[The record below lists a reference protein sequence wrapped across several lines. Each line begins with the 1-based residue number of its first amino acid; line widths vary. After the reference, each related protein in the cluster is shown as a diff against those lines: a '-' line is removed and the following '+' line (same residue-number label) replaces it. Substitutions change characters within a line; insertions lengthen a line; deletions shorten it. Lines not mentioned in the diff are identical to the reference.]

1 MEKEKEKEIILLDVS
16 SVHGVTGVVG
26 SISIGFFGQ
35 NSFNKDGRDGIFFG
49 SHSAYLL
56 GVQILAVVVTGL
68 WSALITFILL
78 KLIEKFVGLKID
90 YDEELG
96 LDENE
101 HGEQAYGWRHSIIDN
116 ELTESQVHRIVS
128 GTVSHHIQQE
138 QRRLSLIPISIN
150 GQRQSTRSNLAK
162 LEETM

>member
-1 MEKEKEKEIILLDVS
+1 MS
-16 SVHGVTGVVG
+16 SVHGVTGIVG

-35 NSFNKDGRDGIFFG
+35 KSFNPDGRDGIFFG
-49 SHSAYLL
+49 DNGYLL
-56 GVQILAVVVTGL
+56 GVQILAVFVSAL
-68 WSALITFILL
+68 WSAFITFILF
-78 KLIEKFVGLKID
+78 KLIEKFIGLKID

-101 HGEQAYGWRHSIIDN
+101 HGEQAYGWRHSVIDN
-116 ELTESQVHRIVS
+116 ELTESQVHRIVR
-128 GTVSHHIQQE
+128 GTVTHHIQQE

-150 GQRQSTRSNLAK
+150 QQRETNQHRLAK